1 MIKTQQGEDGVGLWS
16 RRGGS
21 WPEYRPRHCHLHF
34 GSGLWKLLHQHNSS
48 FFLLAFT
55 LDPLSEV
62 EEMHYLFWCF
72 YILKH
77 FFLTLRLINHL
88 SVVLLFNINETMSL
102 VSQQSSIIFW
112 SNCVTFVEIM
122 LVLDEKHI
130 WCTKC
135 AKFLSFTQS
144 RKTDNLLQTCF
155 LSIDPQLKRPV
166 AFPPFYRFITLFTQF
181 EQKHSIVNAP
191 PYWGIIKLKD
201 NS

>member
-1 MIKTQQGEDGVGLWS
+1 MVWVCGAEEVGHGLNTDLDIVICILD
-16 RRGGS
+16 RGYGNCYTS
-21 WPEYRPRHCHLHF
+21 TT
-34 GSGLWKLLHQHNSS
+34 LL

-55 LDPLSEV
+55 LDPLSEA

-88 SVVLLFNINETMSL
+88 SVVLLFNINETMTL

-112 SNCVTFVEIM
+112 SNCVTFVEIV